1 MGNKSK
7 SKLQRQEEQEI
18 LDEYHKQVTEE
29 VLEPLYRLF
38 LEWKQGTFPY
48 YELTEHI
55 HLFHKQNQEIF
66 KEFNYG
72 NRNELILY
80 AKMKLGR
87 LSEEDVAQYKWL
99 LEQWGYDNA

>member
-1 MGNKSK
+1 VWETNQSQNYSDKKSK
-7 SKLQRQEEQEI
+7 KSLMI
-18 LDEYHKQVTEE
+18 
-29 VLEPLYRLF
+29 
-38 LEWKQGTFPY
+38 
-48 YELTEHI
+48 
-55 HLFHKQNQEIF
+55 